1 MKKQGRRIILDH
13 FLSYVKIAHDMNE
26 FRSQCKRYKITGIV
40 QGVGFRPFVYN
51 MAKRLGLNGFVL
63 NDSGGVTIEAEG
75 ATGVLAEFENGLKTK
90 YPPRA
95 KIFSFHSESI
105 PLKNYTAF
113 SIRLSD
119 DAEARTVPISPD
131 IAVCPDCEKELL
143 SPEDRRYGYPFINC
157 TNCGPRFTII
167 KNVPYDRPYTTM
179 SKFRLCPEC
188 RKEYEDPANRRF
200 HAQPNACSACGP
212 ALDLYKNNPMC
223 RRDAKY
229 CVSTQDII
237 GESCRLLKK
246 GFILAIKGIGGYYLA
261 CDASNEKA
269 VAKLRK
275 RKIRED
281 KPFAVMVPDMK
292 AAEKLCK
299 INSVE
304 KEILTGPERPVL
316 LLRKKTDTGLASS
329 VAPLQKY
336 LGLLLPYTPL
346 HRLIMERYKKPL
358 VMTSANTSDEP
369 IAYKDKDAFE
379 RLGTIADY
387 FLTHNREIHMR
398 CDDSVARVVDGGIYP
413 LRRSRGYAPQPLRMP
428 RPFSRQI
435 LACGAELKNTFCLTK
450 GDYAY
455 LSHYIGDLDNPAVF
469 RSFEEGIG
477 HFKRLF
483 DVKPEF
489 IAHDMHPEYFSTKYA
504 MKIKGVPRMAVQHH
518 FAHIAAC
525 MADNN
530 ILEENC
536 IGIAFD
542 GTGYGLDGAI
552 WGGEFI
558 LVKNNKFSRIGQ
570 LEYVPLLTG
579 EKAIKE
585 PYRMALSYLFKVYG
599 QDYVRHL
606 PPALTGIV
614 KSALKNLMIAY
625 EARLNS
631 PLTSSAGRL
640 FDAVA
645 ALTGIRQAVNYEAQA
660 AIEMEM
666 LADEDVKTSYPFVIS
681 GDAVEAGGPY
691 YNISVDETIK
701 AVLYD
706 LHRGVSP
713 ETIGGKFHNTAARII
728 AETAEKAMTAYGV
741 DRVVLSGG
749 VFQNALLLNK
759 ALALFRRRGI
769 KCFIHRQSPPNDGCI
784 SLGQAVYQEYFRS

>member
-1 MKKQGRRIILDH
+1 
-13 FLSYVKIAHDMNE
+13 MNE
-26 FRSQCKRYKITGIV
+26 FRSQCRRYKITGIV

-51 MAKRLGLNGFVL
+51 TAKRLGLNGFVL
-63 NDSGGVTIEAEG
+63 NDSGGVTVEAEG
-75 ATGVLAEFENGLKTK
+75 ASGALSEFENILKNK

-95 KIFSFHSESI
+95 KIFSFQSEG
-105 PLKNYTAF
+105 LTLRKYTAF

-119 DAEARTVPISPD
+119 AGEAKTVPISPD
-131 IAVCPDCEKELL
+131 IALCPDCEKELL
-143 SPEDRRYGYPFINC
+143 ASKNRRYGYPFINC

-179 SKFRLCPEC
+179 AKFRLCPEC
-188 RKEYEDPANRRF
+188 RKEYDDPANRRF
-200 HAQPNACSACGP
+200 HAQPNACPVCGP
-212 ALDLYKNNPMC
+212 ALVLCRNNL
-223 RRDAKY
+223 RRIFAKD
-229 CVSTQDII
+229 VI
-237 GESCRLLKK
+237 GEACRLLKK
-246 GFILAIKGIGGYYLA
+246 GFILAVKGIGGYHLA
-261 CDASNEKA
+261 CDAANEKA

-275 RKIRED
+275 RKVRED
-281 KPFAVMVPDMK
+281 KPFAVMAPDMK
-292 AAEKLCK
+292 TAEKFCK
-299 INSVE
+299 IGPVE
-304 KEILTGPERPVL
+304 KDILTGPERPIL
-316 LLRKKTDTGLASS
+316 LLRKKPDAGFAPS
-329 VAPLQKY
+329 VAPRQKY

-346 HRLIMERYKKPL
+346 HCLIMERYKKPL
-358 VMTSANTSDEP
+358 IMTSANTSDEP

-398 CDDSVARVVDGGIYP
+398 CDDSVARVADGGIYS
-413 LRRSRGYAPQPLRMP
+413 LRRSRGYAPQPLRMS
-428 RPFSRQI
+428 RPFSKQI

-450 GDYAY
+450 GDFAY
-455 LSHYIGDLDNPAVF
+455 ISHYIGDLDNPATF
-469 RSFEEGIG
+469 RSFEEGIC

-483 DVKPEF
+483 DVKPEL

-504 MKIKGVPRMAVQHH
+504 VKIKGVPRMAVQHH

-530 ILEENC
+530 ILGENA

-558 LVKNNKFSRIGQ
+558 LVKGGRFSRIGQ

-585 PYRMALSYLFKVYG
+585 PYRMALSYLFKAYG
-599 QDYVRHL
+599 QDYARHL
-606 PPALTGIV
+606 PPALARIGKDT
-614 KSALKNLMIAY
+614 LKNLWLAW
-625 EARLNS
+625 ESRLNS

-645 ALTGIRQAVNYEAQA
+645 ALTGVRQAVNYEAQA

-666 LADEDVKTSYPFVIS
+666 LADEDIMTAYPFVVS
-681 GDAVEAGGPY
+681 EDSVNAGQPY

-701 AVLYD
+701 AVFHD
-706 LHRGVSP
+706 LRRGTSP
-713 ETIGGKFHNTAARII
+713 EKISGRFHNTVARII

-741 DRVVLSGG
+741 DCAALSGG
-749 VFQNALLLNK
+749 VFQNMLLLNK
-759 ALALFRRRGI
+759 TLTLFRRKGI
-769 KCFIHRQSPPNDGCI
+769 KYYIHRQAPPNDGCI
-784 SLGQAVYQEYFRS
+784 SLGQAAYLEYFRSIV